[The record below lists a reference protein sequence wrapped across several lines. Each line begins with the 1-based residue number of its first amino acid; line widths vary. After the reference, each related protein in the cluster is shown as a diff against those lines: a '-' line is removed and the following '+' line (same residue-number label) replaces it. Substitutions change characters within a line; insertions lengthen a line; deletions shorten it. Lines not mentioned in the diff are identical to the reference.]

1 MVHCTRAHHTSVNRR
16 QPSKRRR
23 PQQIVLLGL
32 VVIAFAA
39 LIGGAGFVWLK
50 STRTGTPRDETS
62 RGNPSPAQP
71 ADIQRVPEVGQP
83 FPDFTVTDIDGRVVS
98 RESLQGKPV
107 LIWFTTSYCVP
118 CQVGATQVAKLD
130 DELGGGAFQV
140 LVIFVDPQDPPS
152 ALRAWR
158 DQFGRNDWLMA
169 FDTNLART
177 VQLRA
182 LDTKYLLD
190 DKGVLQNVD
199 VKIADDG
206 YLRVIRSVVEGT
218 V

>member
-1 MVHCTRAHHTSVNRR
+1 M
-16 QPSKRRR
+16 
-23 PQQIVLLGL
+23 
-32 VVIAFAA
+32 
-39 LIGGAGFVWLK
+39 
-50 STRTGTPRDETS
+50 
-62 RGNPSPAQP
+62 
-71 ADIQRVPEVGQP
+71 
-83 FPDFTVTDIDGRVVS
+83 
-98 RESLQGKPV
+98 
-107 LIWFTTSYCVP
+107 
-118 CQVGATQVAKLD
+118 AKLD
-130 DELGGGAFQV
+130 DELGGQAFQV

-158 DQFGRNDWLMA
+158 DQFGRSDWLMA

-199 VKIADDG
+199 VKVADDG
-206 YLRVIRSVVEGT
+206 SLRVIRSVVEGT

>member
-1 MVHCTRAHHTSVNRR
+1 MVQSTRAHHTSVNRR
-16 QPSKRRR
+16 QPSRRR
-23 PQQIVLLGL
+23 KPQQIVLLGL
-32 VVIAFAA
+32 VALAFAA

-50 STRTGTPRDETS
+50 STRT
-62 RGNPSPAQP
+62 SPAKP
-71 ADIQRVPEVGQP
+71 ADIQRVPEVGQI
-83 FPDFTVTDIDGRVVS
+83 FPDFTVTDIDGQVVT

-107 LIWFTTSYCVP
+107 LIWFTTAYCVP

-130 DELGGGAFQV
+130 DELGGKAFQV